1 MAHPMADSREPVP
14 GLVKA
19 HVLIRGLVQGV
30 YFRDSTRRV
39 AQRERVAGWV
49 RNLPDGRVEAEFVGS
64 RTAVERLVTWCHQG
78 PPAARI
84 EHVAVQWALAVP
96 ADLAGG
102 FRVR

>member
-1 MAHPMADSREPVP
+1 MANSPEPVH

-30 YFRDSTRRV
+30 YFRDSARRV

-49 RNLPDGRVEAEFVGS
+49 RNLPDGRVEAEFIGP
-64 RTAVERLVTWCHQG
+64 RAAVERLVTWCHQG
-78 PPAARI
+78 PAAARI
-84 EHVAVQWALAVP
+84 DHVAVQWSPAEP
-96 ADLAGG
+96 ADLASG